1 MKKAKKF
8 IVGALTSASGVIGA
22 NAILFGAIDLISYS
36 EMMKAE
42 FIAVALLGS
51 AVALSKLIKD

>member
-8 IVGALTSASGVIGA
+8 IVGALTSASGVIGV
-22 NAILFGAIDLISYS
+22 NAFLFGVIDLITYS

-42 FIAVALLGS
+42 LIAVVLLGS